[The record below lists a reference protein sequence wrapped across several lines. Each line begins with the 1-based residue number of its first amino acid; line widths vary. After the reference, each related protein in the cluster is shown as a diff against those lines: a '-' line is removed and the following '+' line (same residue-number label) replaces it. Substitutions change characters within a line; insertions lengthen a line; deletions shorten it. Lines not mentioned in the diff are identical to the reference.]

1 MICKHIRSPIARGF
15 TLVELLVVMAIVA
28 ILAAIAIPSYSA
40 YVQRSR
46 IIEATSSLA
55 DFRVRMEQFF
65 LDNRRY
71 TAGAA
76 CGIADPTSTGS
87 ESFDVKCAAADDRT
101 YKVTATGI
109 AAKNMKDFIYSI
121 DQNGRKKTESLPKGW
136 AGGTTDGCWVNRKD
150 GSCI

>member
-1 MICKHIRSPIARGF
+1 MICRPICSPIARGF

-87 ESFDVKCAAADDRT
+87 ESFDVKC
-101 YKVTATGI
+101 V
-109 AAKNMKDFIYSI
+109 
-121 DQNGRKKTESLPKGW
+121 
-136 AGGTTDGCWVNRKD
+136 AGGRPHVQGDGDRHRREEHEGLHLFHRPERPQEDRKPA
-150 GSCI
+150 